1 MIVLA
6 KKIVMD
12 KVDPIPHYFSREL
25 NEIIMYLDSY

>member
-12 KVDPIPHYFSREL
+12 KVEAIPSCYDSQL
-25 NEIIMYLDSY
+25 NDIVM

>member
-12 KVDPIPHYFSREL
+12 EADPIPHYFSREL
-25 NEIIMYLDSY
+25 NQIIM